1 MPEYILHK
9 VKKGDTVWG
18 ISRQYGVEEHKIVQA
33 NPEIKLRKQGKN
45 YTPLIYEGDTLRIPQ
60 GEGKENYRIEGK
72 TSLGMGETATY
83 KLVTSEG
90 IAPHYPAKK
99 IIWLFFVDEGTENW
113 RQLRLEKEKTGQEF
127 SIVFKNQKL
136 KAKKIR
142 MEAYVQWSKERE
154 KLAEFFMALDGQDVP
169 EIKELTLLDANR
181 NKIKR
186 KVSYSETIF
195 ARALCTGM
203 EGETLYF
210 SLWEDDAKGA
220 GHSEENKDNFIETK
234 TAIVTDGKAEV
245 AFRLLYATMAP
256 IANRKVPVGQK
267 NEGAYHEYYVT
278 ATRYEKTEGEKAS
291 ENIDVKNP
299 DYTPPPPK
307 PKPKPKATPK
317 KETTKPKIIHKA
329 PVNAPAK
336 GRDKL
341 PAPAWKEPNIIRVY
355 IRDTQGKVW
364 NRNPK
369 YGEKIRVYIDSENMI
384 NRKIQLKIYDK
395 DVVYNDL
402 LHEEDR
408 TITANTNFG
417 TIHLTAAMQEKG
429 GDISYQNLFAEVYL
443 YDTQQTVKSEVVNVD
458 KTNFSALPPE
468 GITPTTVASSPQKK
482 EENKNKCVCE
492 ERVRAYMRMLRVG
505 EGTGELIKSYDQKLK
520 KIVYIEKDP
529 QKGYTTAFGGNKILD
544 LSKHPEKNYGGST
557 AAGAYQIMRYT
568 WWSLSGWE
576 LDKNY
581 AKTGKY
587 IEKNDLLKKYNI
599 TDYYPESQ
607 DKICVIIF
615 KHKRSGILNLITKGE
630 IERATREYGSLEWAS
645 LPNKGDNSKYSYKG
659 KPQPATPMKDV
670 LAHFEEFYK
679 EELNEISNLHLKKG
693 FLKSFNHTCNCQNK
707 DVTIIEN
714 KNNICNTCNEE
725 HYNLADG
732 SKWQTQFDSIFGN
745 KQKQNVACW
754 RACKVILSNYG
765 VTGGDNINPIQM
777 VSQNGTSD
785 LILKKVKEGK
795 SYLDKE
801 LKSNRVVLVG
811 VDDGRT
817 AVYNS
822 DKTTEHFIVIIGKG
836 CDNGKI
842 FYRYFDVGTAH
853 KDKGTNSN
861 NKLYLQSN
869 GIIQGK
875 SPGGTKT
882 YTIAQVRKNTI
893 KN

>member
-329 PVNAPAK
+329 PVDAPAK

-408 TITANTNFG
+408 TITANTNFT

-468 GITPTTVASSPQKK
+468 GITPTTVASNPQKK
-482 EENKNKCVCE
+482 EKNKNKCVCE

-505 EGTGELIKSYDQKLK
+505 EGTEGES
-520 KIVYIEKDP
+520 
-529 QKGYTTAFGGNKILD
+529 GYTKLFGGKNFTEPPH
-544 LSKHPEKNYGGST
+544 SKNMSDHPQIQVYWYTKKNGKKVYSS
-557 AAGAYQIMRYT
+557 AAGAYQVMGYT
-568 WWSLSGWE
+568 WN
-576 LDKNY
+576 DKDML
-581 AKTGKY
+581 AKR
-587 IEKNDLLKKYNI
+587 KKYKI
-599 TDYYPESQ
+599 TDYSKENQ
-607 DKICVIIF
+607 DKFCIVLF
-615 KHKRSGILNLITKGE
+615 KDKRPGMLNLILQGKIEEATKNF
-630 IERATREYGSLEWAS
+630 GSYEWAS
-645 LPNKGDNSKYSYKG
+645 LPPGRYG
-659 KPQPATPMKDV
+659 QPMKTMKEA
-670 LAHFEEFYK
+670 LSLYEKYYK
-679 EELNEISNLHLKKG
+679 EELNGVSDLHLKKG
-693 FLKSFNHTCNCQNK
+693 FLKDFGITQCMCK
-707 DVTIIEN
+707 EN
-714 KNNICNTCNEE
+714 IKNVAVEKKKTYDIDKAVAHINNNAEKKSIGKCALYVRQAINAGGI
-725 HYNLADG
+725 YNLSGHAKEYYDTDKLVKLG
-732 SKWQTQFDSIFGN
+732 FTKIGNDINSIELKKGDIAAFAAVKGHPYGHIAMYNGTQWVSDF
-745 KQKQNVACW
+745 KQKSFWVA
-754 RACKVILSNYG
+754 AQYSVE
-765 VTGGDNINPIQM
+765 
-777 VSQNGTSD
+777 
-785 LILKKVKEGK
+785 KKY
-795 SYLDKE
+795 S
-801 LKSNRVVLVG
+801 
-811 VDDGRT
+811 
-817 AVYNS
+817 
-822 DKTTEHFIVIIGKG
+822 I
-836 CDNGKI
+836 
-842 FYRYFDVGTAH
+842 YRW
-853 KDKGTNSN
+853 
-861 NKLYLQSN
+861 NK
-869 GIIQGK
+869 
-875 SPGGTKT
+875 
-882 YTIAQVRKNTI
+882 
-893 KN
+893 